1 MDTAQLLEDL
11 TPAQLQAVTHR
22 DGPMLV
28 VAGAGSG
35 KTRVVTRRLAWLI
48 SQGVWPEQILAM
60 TFTNK
65 AAREMRE
72 RVESLTGHQ
81 LRNLGTFH
89 GICARFLR
97 CDIEKGNAGLNRN
110 FVIYD
115 DSEQLAVL
123 KSCVAELEL
132 GGFSIPLKQIA
143 SIIGDSKNNLCSA
156 ADCISKLDFC
166 PHADVFERICKRYLE
181 KMRQLNAVDFDDL
194 LYLTVL
200 LLQQNPALLE
210 IYQNRL
216 RYLLIDEYQDTN
228 HLQYVLMRLLAGER
242 GNVHVTGDPDQS
254 IYSWRGADYRNIMDF
269 ARDFPNA
276 VVVKLEQ
283 NYRSTQ
289 NILEVA
295 NALIKRNQE
304 RIEKNLFT
312 ENEPGAPV
320 ECRQLSDE
328 KAEAEWI
335 WKKAATL
342 QSQGTPLHDIA
353 VFYRTN
359 SQARSI
365 EESLI
370 QKNMPYQI
378 LGGLRFYDRKEV
390 KDFIAFL
397 RLKANPN
404 DEIAMKRALDCLD
417 YGVGPKTLLQI
428 STAAEQAKQPLLLF
442 IAEQLPQQPCCAGKG
457 KKAGRLLEFSQW
469 CRQLLELETDSL
481 LRMVMN
487 ILEHSGLRERI
498 EKEYDPFQAEERLEH
513 LDSLMGRVQ
522 EYITENPDADLS
534 GFLADL
540 ALVSDVDSHDPQA
553 NCITLMTLHSSK
565 GLEFPYV
572 IIAGVENGLL
582 PHANNMENDQKLA
595 EERRLFYVGITRA
608 RKAVYLLHCNS
619 RFFHG
624 QRDYNR
630 EPSIF
635 LDDLP
640 GNSTCCKFTTR
651 KTHSSPYAYSFSP
664 GQARR
669 TQVFPDDDLPC
680 IYQD

>member
-1 MDTAQLLEDL
+1 MDNTQLLQDL
-11 TPAQLQAVTHR
+11 TPAQRQAVTHR

-97 CDIEKGNAGLNRN
+97 YDIEKADFGYNRN

-123 KSCVAELEL
+123 KSCVAEMDL
-132 GGFSIPLKQIA
+132 GGHSIPLKQIA
-143 SIIGDSKNNLCSA
+143 SIISDSKNNLCSA
-156 ADCISKLDFC
+156 ADCISKLGFC
-166 PHADVFERICKRYLE
+166 PHAETFERICKRYE
-181 KMRQLNAVDFDDL
+181 AKMRQLNAVDFDDL
-194 LYLTVL
+194 LYLTVR

-216 RYLLIDEYQDTN
+216 RYILIDEYQDTN

-242 GNVHVTGDPDQS
+242 CNVHVTGDPDQS

-269 ARDFPNA
+269 VRDFPNA

-295 NALIKRNQE
+295 NAVIQHNRE

-312 ENEPGAPV
+312 ENEPGAKV
-320 ECRQLSDE
+320 ECRQLRDE
-328 KAEAEWI
+328 KKEAEWI

-342 QSQGTPLHDIA
+342 QSQGIPLRDIA

-390 KDFIAFL
+390 KDFIAFM

-404 DEIAMKRALDCLD
+404 DEIAMKRALDCLKF
-417 YGVGPKTLLQI
+417 GVGPKTLQQI
-428 STAAEQAKQPLLLF
+428 STAAERANQPLLLF

-457 KKAGRLLEFSQW
+457 KRAERLLEFSQW
-469 CRQLLELETDSL
+469 CQQLIELEENSL
-481 LRMVMN
+481 LRLVSS
-487 ILEHSGLRERI
+487 ILEHSGLREFLVN
-498 EKEYDPFQAEERLEH
+498 EYDSFQAEERLEH
-513 LDSLMGRVQ
+513 LDSLLGRVQ
-522 EYITENPDADLS
+522 EYAGDNPDADLP

-582 PHANNMENDQKLA
+582 PHANNMHDEQKLA

-608 RKAVYLLHCNS
+608 RKAVYLLHCDS
-619 RFFHG
+619 RFYQGH
-624 QRDYNR
+624 RENR
-630 EPSIF
+630 QPSIF
-635 LDDLP
+635 LEELQD
-640 GNSTCCKFTTR
+640 SAACRKFTIR
-651 KTHSSPYAYSFSP
+651 KTYSNPYSYSFSP
-664 GQARR
+664 GKVPRR
-669 TQVFPDDDLPC
+669 QVFPDDDLPS
-680 IYQD
+680 IYLE